1 MALVDVVVLLPY
13 VVAVVLV
20 LVLDVSLLFL
30 LSALHYGRRFVL
42 NVGVSI
48 SVAT

>member
-1 MALVDVVVLLPY
+1 MALVEVVISLPF

-20 LVLDVSLLFL
+20 LVLGVSLLFL
-30 LSALHYGRRFVL
+30 LSALHFGRRFVL
-42 NVGVSI
+42 NAGVSI